1 MKPIVIEENEDQE
14 QQEQQKKKKKTR
26 RKRRRVSDEMINDE
40 VEEDG
45 EEEEGQEYLFF
56 DKETRQDDGR
66 HVANLLIV
74 QDETGFETVFKGDD
88 CVEEFTSWLLDGTH
102 QGAIAIAHNLRS
114 FDGILLCEQFYKK
127 LLLPKLI
134 LNGAKI
140 MPMELEEAK
149 IKFRDSLNFLPMPL
163 KALPKTFGLTELK
176 KGYFPH
182 FFNRKENQ
190 HYVGPL
196 PPIENYDPDG
206 MSTKER
212 Q

>member
-1 MKPIVIEENEDQE
+1 MCGEVHCLNCEYFVDPNTHRCYMKPIVIEENEDQE

-26 RKRRRVSDEMINDE
+26 RTRARVSEGMIKDE
-40 VEEDG
+40 VNEDG

-56 DKETRQDDGR
+56 DIETRQDDGR

-74 QDETGFETVFKGDD
+74 QDETGFETVSKGND

-114 FDGILLCEQFYKK
+114 FDGIKLCEQFYKK

-140 MPMELEEAK
+140 MSMELQEAN
-149 IKFRDSLNFLPMPL
+149 I
-163 KALPKTFGLTELK
+163 
-176 KGYFPH
+176 
-182 FFNRKENQ
+182 
-190 HYVGPL
+190 
-196 PPIENYDPDG
+196 
-206 MSTKER
+206 
-212 Q
+212 